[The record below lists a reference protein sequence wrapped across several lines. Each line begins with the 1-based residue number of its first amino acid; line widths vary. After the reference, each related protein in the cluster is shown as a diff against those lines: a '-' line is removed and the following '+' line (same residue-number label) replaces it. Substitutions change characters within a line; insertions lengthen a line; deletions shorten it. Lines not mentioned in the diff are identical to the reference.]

1 MDTSPEYLL
10 MCEKAYPVLGTR
22 RPQSWDW
29 WCMVSISRCDEVR
42 HEPEVLCISEYET
55 DGGLY
60 GPSVESLTGYELL
73 YPVWRQDQLQEMVGW
88 KDMRLIIEW
97 RSVTH
102 RFEWWADNP
111 FSITTLDYRAK
122 VESLEQAWLHL
133 VMYRKY
139 GKRWSGKGW
148 VDAAP

>member
-1 MDTSPEYLL
+1 MMDTSTEYLK
-10 MCEKAYPVLGTR
+10 MCDCPEIQDFRKEYGQWQDGDFAADKAAPR
-22 RPQSWDW
+22 D
-29 WCMVSISRCDEVR
+29 ISFHCSECD
-42 HEPEVLCISEYET
+42 HEYGAEFQLDCIW
-55 DGGLY
+55 L
-60 GPSVESLTGYELL
+60 P
-73 YPVWRQDQLQEMVGW
+73 RQDQLQEMVDW

-111 FSITTLDYRAK
+111 FSITALDYRAK